1 MHAGLG
7 QESRGDGSILTEE
20 IRGIAKLGKSRVFW
34 IITLVMALLFV
45 MSTVKVAYSAEETG
59 LNEKTT
65 LALTPLTT
73 IDYSLGPSREF
84 DVNVTALNAT
94 GLHGFRI
101 VLGYD
106 PRLIVCATV
115 QEGDLLQTSGSKTT
129 FEETIDNEAGN
140 VNASSSIACVC
151 STEVDG
157 NGTLIMLKFQV
168 VTRGETS
175 IHFQYAN
182 IYDPNGTALPCVTYD
197 GYFNNKFLI
206 DIAMS
211 LTLFSVTMASVLLNP
226 KAEGK
231 LKVTF
236 EENEFKVRDAVIL
249 VAFMV
254 VMIFSIVFFRALVA
268 PLMILFLFSYSTL
281 LFLFTYLFSKRW
293 YVATVPPALFV
304 LLYVFLR
311 DTSIWSYYLVSIYG
325 VVFAILITLYVGSLF
340 SWKPTV
346 IFVALLTMVDVILVL
361 VTGTMVQAANT
372 AFRGLSLP
380 EMVAVPIVPPIVTP
394 VGWLEMALGLGD
406 FFFAGLLGI
415 QTFKKFGRKIAV
427 MSVLAMTAS
436 FFAFETLQL
445 TYWRIPMPGTVM
457 IISGW
462 LPIVLGKVLKDHI
475 STAKQEKPD
484 GKP

>member
-7 QESRGDGSILTEE
+7 QELIHSGSILTEE
-20 IRGIAKLGKSRVFW
+20 IRGIAKLRKNRVFL
-34 IITLVMALLFV
+34 IITVLIVLLFA
-45 MSTVKVAYSAEETG
+45 MSTVKIAYSAEETD
-59 LNEKTT
+59 LNEKAT

-84 DVNVTALNAT
+84 NVNVTVLNAT
-94 GLHGFRI
+94 DFHGFQI

-106 PRLIVCATV
+106 PRLIICTAI
-115 QEGDLLQTSGSKTT
+115 QEGELLQSSGAKTT
-129 FEETIDNEAGN
+129 LEDMIDNVAGSVN
-140 VNASSSIACVC
+140 VSLSIASPEGKV
-151 STEVDG
+151 SG
-157 NGTLIMLKFQV
+157 NGTLVILKFQV
-168 VTRGETS
+168 ISRGETS

-182 IYDPNGTALPCVTYD
+182 LYDPNGTPLSYVAYD

-211 LTLFSVTMASVLLNP
+211 LTLFSVTVASMLLNP

-231 LKVTF
+231 LKLTL
-236 EENEFKVRDAVIL
+236 EENEFEIRDAVIL
-249 VAFMV
+249 VALMV

-281 LFLFTYLFSKRW
+281 LFIFTYLFSKRW
-293 YVATVPPALFV
+293 YLATVPPALFV

-325 VVFAILITLYVGSLF
+325 VVFAILITLYIGSLF

-346 IFVALLTMVDVILVL
+346 IFAALLTMVDVILVL

-380 EMVAVPIVPPIVTP
+380 EMVAVPIVPPIVMP
-394 VGWLEMALGLGD
+394 LGWLEMALGLGD

-415 QTFKKFGRKIAV
+415 QTFKKFGRKVAV
-427 MSVLAMTAS
+427 LSVLAMTAS
-436 FFAFETLQL
+436 FFVFETLQL
-445 TYWRIPMPGTVM
+445 NYWRIPMPGTVM
-457 IISGW
+457 IVSGW
-462 LPIVLGKVLKDHI
+462 LPIVLGKVLRDRT
-475 STAKQEKPD
+475 STAK
-484 GKP
+484 